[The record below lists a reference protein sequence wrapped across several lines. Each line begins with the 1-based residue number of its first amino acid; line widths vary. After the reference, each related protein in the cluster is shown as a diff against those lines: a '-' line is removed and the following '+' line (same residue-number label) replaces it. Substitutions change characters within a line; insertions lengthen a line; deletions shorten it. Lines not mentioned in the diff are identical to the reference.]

1 MIRCLSVCS
10 GIEAWSCAV
19 EGMDGYSVSALSE
32 IEPFPCAVLAE
43 RYPFVPN
50 LGDMTKI
57 NGWAMRGQI
66 DLLVGGTPCFAAGAM
81 VLTPEGYRP
90 IESLRAGD
98 PVVSA
103 QGNVRSIRAVGSKL
117 AETGTVKVL
126 GRPEIE
132 CTGNHPFLCFPVARQ
147 RGRVLPAGEPR
158 YVPVSEA
165 VGMYACRG
173 LFLQQRVPEFPH
185 VPGADERDIM
195 ELAGWYAGDGYVR
208 RWTGKRKKA
217 VVLALVDAG
226 KLAKFVFRFPF
237 LHVCIGRDG
246 KAAVYC
252 TALADWLSENF
263 GELSHGKR
271 IPYWLYGHPQ
281 KDAFLAGYEATD
293 GCVGRGRHRATTT
306 SRALAFGLADLYGGG
321 CVRLDKRPEMAVIE
335 GRTVHQRD
343 TLEIVRSLGDPVR
356 TRLHFGRWSSIVRS
370 WNPSEK
376 MQTVYNIE
384 VEDDHDYIV
393 NGLAVHNCQGFS
405 VAGLRGGLNDPRSG
419 LAGHYVRLA
428 AELRVPWLLWE
439 NVPGALSTSAGGDFR
454 AFVSALD
461 ELGYGLA
468 WAVLDAQWFGVPQ
481 RRQRLFLVGRLGDWR
496 GPGAVL
502 FEPGRVCRNPPARR
516 SKREGNPSPAE
527 GGAREGGSKE
537 SVAVFAQNQREEVR
551 MLDIPGAL
559 AAEPGMHQQSYVVQ
573 NVCPTM
579 TSSGAGFARVDG
591 RAEHDCG
598 TLVMQP
604 NEVSATLC
612 ASGAGMSRPSAQG
625 SQEGFCVVDGPLP
638 RRLTPVECER
648 LMGFPDGWT
657 DVRFQG
663 KPARDT
669 LRYRALGNS
678 MAVPVMRWLAEGI
691 REFF

>member
-98 PVVSA
+98 SVVSA
-103 QGNVRSIRAVGSKL
+103 QGNVRSVRAVGSKL

-147 RGRVLPAGEPR
+147 QGRVLPAGEQR

-173 LFLQQRVPEFPH
+173 LFLQQRAPEFPN

-195 ELAGWYAGDGYVR
+195 ELAGWYVGDGYVR

-237 LHVCIGRDG
+237 LHACIGRDG
-246 KAAVYC
+246 KATVSC
-252 TALADWLSENF
+252 TALAGWLSENF

-281 KDAFLAGYEATD
+281 REAFLAGYEATD
-293 GCVGRGRHRATTT
+293 GCVDRRGRRATTT
-306 SRALAFGLADLYGGG
+306 SKALAFGLADLYGSAS
-321 CVRLDKRPEMAVIE
+321 VHLFKRPETTVIA

-343 TLEIVRSLGDPVR
+343 TLTVQQSLNGPVR

-370 WNPSEK
+370 WKPSGK

-405 VAGLRGGLNDPRSG
+405 VAGLRGGLDDPRSG

-439 NVPGALSTSAGGDFR
+439 NVPGALSTSGGADFR

-461 ELGYGLA
+461 KLGYGLA
-468 WAVLDAQWFGVPQ
+468 WAVLDAQWFGVAQ
-481 RRQRLFLVGRLGDWR
+481 RRKRLFLVGRLGDWR
-496 GPGAVL
+496 GPGQVL
-502 FEPGRVCRNPPARR
+502 FEPRRVRRDPPARR
-516 SKREGNPSPAE
+516 RKGEGDAPRAE
-527 GGAREGGSKE
+527 GGAGAWGQPEVSGT
-537 SVAVFAQNQREEVR
+537 VTAV
-551 MLDIPGAL
+551 G
-559 AAEPGMHQQSYVVQ
+559 
-573 NVCPTM
+573 
-579 TSSGAGFARVDG
+579 SGAQSVGNRSLDGFTVLG
-591 RAEHDCG
+591 
-598 TLVMQP
+598 QP
-604 NEVSATLC
+604 NDVSSTLC
-612 ASGAGMSRPSAQG
+612 ASGAGTDRPSAQG

-669 LRYRALGNS
+669 QRYRALGNS

-691 REFF
+691 RKFF

>member
-66 DLLVGGTPCFAAGAM
+66 DLLVGGTPC
-81 VLTPEGYRP
+81 
-90 IESLRAGD
+90 
-98 PVVSA
+98 
-103 QGNVRSIRAVGSKL
+103 
-117 AETGTVKVL
+117 
-126 GRPEIE
+126 
-132 CTGNHPFLCFPVARQ
+132 
-147 RGRVLPAGEPR
+147 
-158 YVPVSEA
+158 
-165 VGMYACRG
+165 
-173 LFLQQRVPEFPH
+173 
-185 VPGADERDIM
+185 
-195 ELAGWYAGDGYVR
+195 
-208 RWTGKRKKA
+208 
-217 VVLALVDAG
+217 
-226 KLAKFVFRFPF
+226 
-237 LHVCIGRDG
+237 
-246 KAAVYC
+246 
-252 TALADWLSENF
+252 
-263 GELSHGKR
+263 
-271 IPYWLYGHPQ
+271 
-281 KDAFLAGYEATD
+281 
-293 GCVGRGRHRATTT
+293 
-306 SRALAFGLADLYGGG
+306 
-321 CVRLDKRPEMAVIE
+321 
-335 GRTVHQRD
+335 
-343 TLEIVRSLGDPVR
+343 
-356 TRLHFGRWSSIVRS
+356 
-370 WNPSEK
+370 
-376 MQTVYNIE
+376 
-384 VEDDHDYIV
+384 
-393 NGLAVHNCQGFS
+393 QGFS

-439 NVPGALSTSAGGDFR
+439 NVPGALSTSGGADFR

-496 GPGAVL
+496 SPGAVL

-527 GGAREGGSKE
+527 GGA
-537 SVAVFAQNQREEVR
+537 
-551 MLDIPGAL
+551 GAWGQ
-559 AAEPGMHQQSYVVQ
+559 PD
-573 NVCPTM
+573 VCPTM

-598 TLVMQP
+598 TLVVQP

-612 ASGAGMSRPSAQG
+612 ASGAGTDRPSAQA
-625 SQEGFCVVDGPLP
+625 SQEGFCVVASRAPSAQNCKVWPMNVRNAVRNNGRPAGGLGIGEENGPHFTVLADGSHPP
-638 RRLTPVECER
+638 SIAMAGEEREIGRQAHVVRRLTPVECER
-648 LMGFPDGWT
+648 LQGFPDGWT